1 MKKNLLLTALLSA
14 GMAASLFA
22 QDTPDPAI
30 VQKIRD
36 EGLKNSKVMDI
47 AFHLTDVSGPR
58 LSGSPG
64 LKRAQD
70 WAVSQMKAWG
80 LVNAT
85 REVWGKFGKGW
96 EVQKNYAAMTVP
108 YYHAIIAIPK
118 AWTPSTPGQIKG
130 DVMYVKIDT
139 TADFEKYKGKLKG
152 KIIIFDA
159 RPPAEINFTRPD
171 ASRYTDSALNAM
183 AQPMA
188 AGGGRR
194 GGAGGPGGFPRRNF
208 AGLLALRT
216 AIAKFE
222 MDEGV
227 ALVLSQAR
235 GTDGTVFTTN
245 GANFR
250 DTAKAVCPELETSSE
265 DYQRILRLVKAD
277 IKVSMEADIK
287 TEFFTKDLN
296 GYDVVGEI
304 AGTDPKLKDQVVMLG
319 GHLDSWHGATGGTD
333 NAAGAAVMMEAMR
346 ILKTIGFKPKRTIRI
361 GLWSG
366 EEQGEFG
373 SKNYVINHF
382 GDATTMV
389 LKPEHAKL
397 SAYYNL
403 DNGTGKIRGM
413 YLQGN
418 AAVGP
423 IFQAW
428 LAPFKDLGATTVTIR
443 NTGSTDH
450 VPFDAVGLPGFQFIQ
465 DPMDYNARTHHS
477 NQDTYDKISEED
489 LKQAAT
495 IVASFVYNTSERA
508 EMMPRKELPKAG
520 APQGF

>member
-1 MKKNLLLTALLSA
+1 MKKNLLLTALLGA
-14 GMAASLFA
+14 GIATSLYA
-22 QDTPDPAI
+22 QNSPDPAI

-47 AFHLTDVSGPR
+47 AFHLTDISGPR

-70 WAVSQMKAWG
+70 LAVSQLKQWG
-80 LVNAT
+80 MVNAT

-96 EVQKNYAAMTVP
+96 EVQKNYAAITVP

-118 AWTPSTPGQIKG
+118 AWTPGTPGQIKG

-159 RPPAEINFTRPD
+159 RPPVEINFTRPD

-183 AQPMA
+183 AQPQPD
-188 AGGGRR
+188 GGRR
-194 GGAGGPGGFPRRNF
+194 GPGAFPGRSNF
-208 AGLLALRT
+208 ANLRALRL
-216 AIAKFE
+216 AMAKFE
-222 MDEGV
+222 AEEGV

-245 GANFR
+245 GASYA
-250 DTAKAVCPELETSSE
+250 DTAHTVCPELETSSE
-265 DYQRILRLVKAD
+265 DYQRILRLVKANV
-277 IKVSMEADIK
+277 KVGMEADIK

-296 GYDVVGEI
+296 GYNVVGEI
-304 AGTDPKLKDQVVMLG
+304 AGTDPQLKDQVVMLG

-333 NAAGAAVMMEAMR
+333 NGAGAAVMMEAMR
-346 ILKTIGFKPKRTIRI
+346 ILKAIGFKPKRTIRI

-382 GDATTMV
+382 GDAVTMV
-389 LKPEHAKL
+389 LKPQHAKL

-403 DNGTGKIRGM
+403 DNGTGKIRGI
-413 YLQGN
+413 YAQGN
-418 AAVGP
+418 TAIAP

-428 LAPFKDLGATTVTIR
+428 LAPFKDLGASTVTIR

-450 VPFDAVGLPGFQFIQ
+450 IPFDAVGLPGFEFIQ
-465 DPMDYNARTHHS
+465 DSMDYGSRTHHS